1 MTWPAWLPRRP
12 HLPFGKPPCPDRAGW
27 RGLSA
32 LLLMH
37 EISLH
42 RSDGPFYTYHDHDPF
57 VGLHCRG
64 GPGAVNRVSDDFA
77 FFGQRQLNKLI
88 SCNSNHLITRDY

>member
-57 VGLHCRG
+57 VGSPLPRRSRC
-64 GPGAVNRVSDDFA
+64 
-77 FFGQRQLNKLI
+77 GQ
-88 SCNSNHLITRDY
+88 SSE